1 VKGLREM
8 GDVIHF
14 RPATR
19 YGKRLDAQARMEREL
34 QLPVT
39 TTDQSVPK
47 AIHTDQPDT
56 LSGAASKLAFPLSGI
71 VIAVGAI
78 LVYALV
84 ISHVVGQPHYSARAN
99 LMPSLV
105 LQN

>member
-1 VKGLREM
+1 M
-8 GDVIHF
+8 GDIIQF

-19 YGKRLDAQARMEREL
+19 YGKRFDAQARMEREL
-34 QLPVT
+34 QLPL
-39 TTDQSVPK
+39 TTDQSAPK
-47 AIHTDQPDT
+47 VIHASPSDT
-56 LSGAASKLAFPLSGI
+56 SNDAKSKIGLPINGI

-84 ISHVVGQPHYSARAN
+84 IFHVVGQPHYSARAN
-99 LMPSLV
+99 LVPSFF